1 MAEDAMSKPHG
12 TKDFWLAGL
21 RAEAALFRAA
31 SSATAADSPVPSCPE
46 WTAGN
51 LVSHLGEVYRF
62 AASHVGRGETTPPQ
76 RPEPDEQPPPEA
88 LVAWW
93 DERYAEISRVL
104 EAVDPELPAW
114 NWAPQAKKAVFWHR
128 RMAHETAIHRWDA
141 QTAAGLPE
149 PIEAKLASDGI
160 TEVLD
165 SWLPSG
171 RRKGPTDVNGI
182 VALHATDV
190 DQVWYARLRG
200 PGIALLDTDT
210 LFDDAHPHE
219 RAQATGTASDVL
231 LALYGRVRFDVLD
244 VTGDPRLLEAL
255 RTG

>member
-1 MAEDAMSKPHG
+1 MSKPHG
-12 TKDFWLAGL
+12 TKDFWLGAL
-21 RAEAALFRAA
+21 RAEAPLFRAA
-31 SSATAADSPVPSCPE
+31 VAQTPADAPVPSCPE
-46 WTAGN
+46 WTVSD
-51 LVSHLGEVYRF
+51 LVHHLGEIYRLV
-62 AASHVGRGETTPPQ
+62 ASHVGRGETTPPA
-76 RPEPDEQPPPEA
+76 RLEIVGPMPDDE
-88 LVAWW
+88 LVPWW
-93 DERYAEISRVL
+93 DAQYAEVARAL
-104 EAVDPELPAW
+104 ESVDPELPAW

-141 QTAAGLPE
+141 QMAGGLTE
-149 PIEAKLASDGI
+149 PVEAKLASDGI

-171 RRKGPTDVNGI
+171 RRMGPTDVNGI

-210 LFDDAHPHE
+210 LFDDTHPHE
-219 RAQATGTASDVL
+219 RAQASGTASDVL
-231 LALYGRVRFDVLD
+231 LALYGRVPFDVLE
-244 VTGDPRLLEAL
+244 TAGDPGLLQAL